1 MENRMFTAAT
11 TMTDEMVDVLVGK
24 LNEAFNVP
32 FVGEETEGRWI
43 KFIVLLAKPYVPGWV
58 LQAMGSAANGITEQ
72 QAKELEDL
80 ITTEVNKVVNIRWVP
95 EPVEETVIR
104 KVVAELLSYALPGKA
119 AV

>member
-1 MENRMFTAAT
+1 MFTNAT
-11 TMTDEMVDVLVGK
+11 VMTDEMVDVLVGK

-43 KFIVLLAKPYVPGWV
+43 KFLVLLAKPYVPGWV

-80 ITTEVNKVVNIRWVP
+80 ITTEVNKVVDIKWVP
-95 EPVEETVIR
+95 ESVEEAVIR